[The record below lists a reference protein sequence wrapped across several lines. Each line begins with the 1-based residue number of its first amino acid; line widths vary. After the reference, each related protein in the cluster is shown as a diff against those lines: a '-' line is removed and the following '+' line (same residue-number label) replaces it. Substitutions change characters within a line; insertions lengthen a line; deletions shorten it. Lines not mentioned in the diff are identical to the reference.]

1 MLSMATGCCGGWS
14 SSAVPL
20 LMAGVASDLGGIER
34 LTSEQASWVTS
45 LLNLGS
51 LFGSIPAGYLSFY
64 FGRRKFLMMLAGL
77 LAISWMFI
85 IWNFNHVSFIS
96 NIS

>member
-20 LMAGVASDLGGIER
+20 LMAGLASELGGIER
-34 LTSEQASWVTS
+34 LTSEEASWVTS

-51 LFGSIPAGYLSFY
+51 LFGSIPAGQMAFY
-64 FGRRKFLMMLAGL
+64 FGRRKFLLMLGFL
-77 LAISWMFI
+77 LIVSWMFI
-85 IWNFNHVSFIS
+85 IWNFNYVSIFAA
-96 NIS
+96 